1 MQDLLFELESLSS
14 KTSIGDFERIL
25 AIASKYGLSDELKKC
40 FQYMPGWLFTGLDF
54 ASLEDRISA
63 LTTKDPA
70 KLAVYLFGFDGHCLR
85 AHSYFSE
92 NMPNIERAPDG
103 AKCYK
108 ALVGDREI
116 YFHEFEII
124 EYMGEQMTGADLVQH
139 LSQ

>member
-1 MQDLLFELESLSS
+1 MQDLLFELESVSS
-14 KTSIGDFERIL
+14 KMSIGDFERIL

-40 FQYMPGWLFTGLDF
+40 FQYVPGWLFTGLDF

-70 KLAVYLFGFDGHCLR
+70 KLAVYLYGFDGHSLR

-92 NMPNIERAPDG
+92 NMPDIERAPEG

-124 EYMGEQMTGADLVQH
+124 EYMGEQMTGADLVRR

>member
-1 MQDLLFELESLSS
+1 MQANGTS
-14 KTSIGDFERIL
+14 KQYPSHWD
-25 AIASKYGLSDELKKC
+25 DEIVRHPEKS
-40 FQYMPGWLFTGLDF
+40 GSGVANHTTV
-54 ASLEDRISA
+54 ALEDRISA

-92 NMPNIERAPDG
+92 NMPDIERAPEG

-108 ALVGDREI
+108 ALVGEREI
-116 YFHEFEII
+116 YFHEFEVI
-124 EYMGEQMTGADLVQH
+124 EYMGEQMTGADLVRR